1 MDSFAGNA
9 ELLRRRS
16 ALRELLTRAQ
26 VAHGERLVGLGAI
39 CSNDRGSSSGDEMD
53 VASEHAEAATH
64 ARLIEHRWST
74 QAVLDDA
81 LERLRVGLY
90 GVCEECGEEI
100 SLERLRVM
108 PFAAYCIDCQHQRE
122 HKKAVE
128 GLELEPFFRLA
139 ASEPPVQNSAE
150 NDVAETGEGAA
161 SRLALTR
168 RARKLKPT
176 KSISRRREAGASK
189 ASSNSR

>member
-1 MDSFAGNA
+1 MDHFVGNA
-9 ELLRRRS
+9 ELLRRS
-16 ALRELLTRAQ
+16 ALRELLTRARI
-26 VAHGERLVGLGAI
+26 AHGERLVGLGAI
-39 CSNDRGSSSGDEMD
+39 CSDDRGSSSGDEMD

-128 GLELEPFFRLA
+128 GLELETFFRLA

-150 NDVAETGEGAA
+150 NDVAETGERRGLEARPDA
-161 SRLALTR
+161 TRTEIKTHEKHLATPR
-168 RARKLKPT
+168 
-176 KSISRRREAGASK
+176 SRRFKSEFK
-189 ASSNSR
+189 

>member
-1 MDSFAGNA
+1 MDRFVGNA
-9 ELLRRRS
+9 ELLRRS
-16 ALRELLTRAQ
+16 ALRELLTRARI
-26 VAHGERLVGLGAI
+26 AHGERLVGLGAI

-81 LERLRVGLY
+81 LERLRLGLY

-128 GLELEPFFRLA
+128 GLELETFFRLA
-139 ASEPPVQNSAE
+139 ASEPPVHNSAE
-150 NDVAETGEGAA
+150 NDVAETGERRGLEA
-161 SRLALTR
+161 RLDATR
-168 RARKLKPT
+168 TEIKTHKKHLATPR
-176 KSISRRREAGASK
+176 SRRFKSEFK
-189 ASSNSR
+189 

>member
-1 MDSFAGNA
+1 MDHFVGNA
-9 ELLRRRS
+9 ELLRTS
-16 ALRELLTRAQ
+16 ALRELLTRARI
-26 VAHGERLVGLGAI
+26 AHGERLVGLGAI
-39 CSNDRGSSSGDEMD
+39 CSDDRGSSSGDEMD

-100 SLERLRVM
+100 SLERLRVV

-128 GLELEPFFRLA
+128 GLELETFFWLA

-150 NDVAETGEGAA
+150 NDVAETGERRGLEA
-161 SRLALTR
+161 RLDATR
-168 RARKLKPT
+168 TEIKTHKKHLATPR
-176 KSISRRREAGASK
+176 SRRFKSEFK
-189 ASSNSR
+189 